1 MGYGSRVMDRRRA
14 IRRVRCRRA
23 YWRNGYLPSSDR
35 SRTSHLRLA
44 YPFPRIREGYALMD
58 DTRRLTYGEL
68 AAARG
73 VTVATARRMA
83 TRYKWPKQMGN
94 DGLARVSVPEAA
106 LRANTPAKVSRT
118 EAAPEAVAALEAVI
132 EALQEE
138 VRDTRERAER
148 ADQAAGVLRAKLA
161 AARYA
166 GEIVRA
172 EVGDLRCRL
181 DTATQQLGEAL
192 QQVRLLTDQRSAP
205 ARRSWLPWRR
215 RA

>member
-1 MGYGSRVMDRRRA
+1 
-14 IRRVRCRRA
+14 
-23 YWRNGYLPSSDR
+23 
-35 SRTSHLRLA
+35 
-44 YPFPRIREGYALMD
+44 MD

-83 TRYKWPKQMGN
+83 TRYKWPKQVGN
-94 DGLARVSVPEAA
+94 DGLARVAVPVAA
-106 LRANTPAKVSRT
+106 LRAMARPDAPVAV
-118 EAAPEAVAALEAVI
+118 AAPEAVTALEAVI
-132 EALQEE
+132 GALREE

-172 EVGDLRCRL
+172 EVADLRRRL
-181 DTATQQLGEAL
+181 DVSTAQLGEAL
-192 QQVRLLTDQRSAP
+192 AQVRLLTDQRP
-205 ARRSWLPWRR
+205 RRSWWRWR
-215 RA
+215 QR